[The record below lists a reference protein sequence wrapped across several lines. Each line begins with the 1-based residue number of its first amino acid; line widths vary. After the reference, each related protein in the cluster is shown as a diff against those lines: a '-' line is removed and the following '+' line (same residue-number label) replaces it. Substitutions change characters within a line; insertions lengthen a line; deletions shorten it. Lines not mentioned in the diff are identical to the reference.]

1 MNIIGYSFF
10 EKMFGTGTQIG
21 DYLLLDL
28 TLPEEKQTH
37 IGVVEQRHGQD
48 LKKYTKFCIIIC

>member
-1 MNIIGYSFF
+1 MEKSLF
-10 EKMFGTGTQIG
+10 EQMGRTGTQIG

-37 IGVVEQRHGQD
+37 ISVVEQRHGRD

>member
-1 MNIIGYSFF
+1 MEKSLF
-10 EKMFGTGTQIG
+10 EQMGSTGTQIG

-28 TLPEEKQTH
+28 TLTEEKQTH
-37 IGVVEQRHGQD
+37 ISMVEQRHGRD